1 MASLKIRLFPLVLI
15 ILCGLMVV
23 PAFVERAHAS
33 RSGLICLAD
42 VTTAPLPP
50 QSPCLSGSGPI
61 FDGPVTS
68 PFQQIRM
75 GVFVNNSAGFLAFDV
90 TLNTNSTV
98 LRPAGIDLSGSIL
111 SQPLIALECL
121 GGLNLTQASCDATVD
136 SVDTLRLAAA
146 SFAKTSTPSTG
157 LLFTAIYN
165 ITGTTSRA
173 LPIGFQTGC
182 SGTSVSGVCVTFA
195 DGSSNPVPETIQ
207 AGSFDNNIPIPFLGV
222 SSNAS
227 IAGPM
232 IVGTTATIRLN
243 LTSWDNWN
251 SQSCSCTAILSTI
264 SDPSIK
270 IKFNTTSISVPTS
283 DRTFVALNVSG
294 SSAGNYSLTVLVQY
308 SSLDL
313 QNFGPDTLVAHVSMQ
328 VVVTDFDISASPVAV
343 APVLAGVTALSIITV
358 MSENGFSGT
367 VTLSTNALTGQC
379 QLSPEI
385 FLLANPTVES
395 TLECSWS
402 LAGNYTVTVT
412 GVSGQVSHS
421 VQVYF
426 FIQDFAVA
434 LTPSNVNFVAGTSKG
449 LVLTVSG
456 LNGFDRQVSV
466 SASAPSALKVE
477 LAQSVLSSPGGVSLV
492 VSGGSAGVYTVNVTV
507 TSEKLSHTE
516 EFQVVVTAA
525 PGGSSSLFGFG
536 PSVFYSI
543 IALLGIVVVAVAV
556 LGLRARRRNR
566 TDSDFRRG
574 NKVAGKRR

>member
-1 MASLKIRLFPLVLI
+1 
-15 ILCGLMVV
+15 
-23 PAFVERAHAS
+23 
-33 RSGLICLAD
+33 
-42 VTTAPLPP
+42 
-50 QSPCLSGSGPI
+50 
-61 FDGPVTS
+61 
-68 PFQQIRM
+68 M
-75 GVFVNNSAGFLAFDV
+75 GVFVNDSAGFLAFDV
-90 TLNTNSTV
+90 TLNANSTV

-207 AGSFDNNIPIPFLGV
+207 AGLFDNSIPIPFLGV

-227 IAGPM
+227 VAGPM
-232 IVGTTATIRLN
+232 IVGSTASIRLN
-243 LTSWDNWN
+243 LTSRDNWN

-313 QNFGPDTLVAHVSMQ
+313 QNFGPDTLVAHVSIQ

-343 APVLAGVTALSIITV
+343 TPVLAGATALSTITV

-367 VTLSTNALTGQC
+367 VTLSTNALIGQC

-385 FLLANPTVES
+385 FLLANPTVDS

-412 GVSGQVSHS
+412 GFSGQVSHS
-421 VQVYF
+421 VQVHF
-426 FIQDFAVA
+426 FIQDFAVS

-449 LVLTVSG
+449 LVLTVTG

-477 LAQSVLSSPGGVSLV
+477 LAQPVLSSPGEVSLV

-543 IALLGIVVVAVAV
+543 IALLGIVVVVVAV